1 MVIRCDNWTEESTR
15 TSVGCFASKLICNPD
30 DRISGVTLG
39 HLRRATPAMNGT
51 NPKSTASIAG
61 HPIHPML
68 IPFPVVFLVTAFVT
82 DLVFWWTGYAI
93 WATTSMWLLGAGI
106 IMALVAALF
115 GFTDFVG
122 DARIRDISDAWQHL
136 IGNLVVVVLAL
147 INWFIRYKSGAAA
160 GVFPWGI
167 WISLITVLLLI
178 FNGWKGWEMVYRHR
192 VGVADTARE

>member
-1 MVIRCDNWTEESTR
+1 
-15 TSVGCFASKLICNPD
+15 
-30 DRISGVTLG
+30 
-39 HLRRATPAMNGT
+39 MNGT

-82 DLVFWWTGYAI
+82 DLVFWSTGYAI
-93 WATTSMWLLGAGI
+93 WATASMWLLGAGI

-136 IGNLVVVVLAL
+136 IGNLVAVVLVL

-160 GVFPWGI
+160 GVFPWGF
-167 WISLITVLLLI
+167 WISLVTVLLLV
-178 FNGWKGWEMVYRHR
+178 FNGWKGWEMVYRYH
-192 VGVADTARE
+192 VGVADTAQGRRCVAPTSAERRSCRSFAASGSAPMPARRRAPRRPRR

>member
-1 MVIRCDNWTEESTR
+1 
-15 TSVGCFASKLICNPD
+15 
-30 DRISGVTLG
+30 
-39 HLRRATPAMNGT
+39 MNGT

-93 WATTSMWLLGAGI
+93 WATASVWLLAAGI

-136 IGNLVVVVLAL
+136 IGNLVAVVLVL
-147 INWFIRYKSGAAA
+147 INWFIRYKSGATA

-167 WISLITVLLLI
+167 WISLITVLLLV
-178 FNGWKGWEMVYRHR
+178 FNGWKGWEMVYRHH
-192 VGVADTARE
+192 VGVADTAQGVRRHDHISAS